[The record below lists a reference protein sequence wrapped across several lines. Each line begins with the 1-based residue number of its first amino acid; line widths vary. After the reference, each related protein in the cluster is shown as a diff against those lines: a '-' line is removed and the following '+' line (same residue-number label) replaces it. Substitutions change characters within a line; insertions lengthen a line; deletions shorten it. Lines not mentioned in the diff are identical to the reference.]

1 MAQCWRAP
9 NAPAARC
16 AEPVDERLCCRNY
29 WSASLDVT
37 PRRWPARFARAL
49 KAKQS
54 AGVPRIRLRTGR
66 RWHSDAPLA
75 GLGRTRRMPA
85 SLARRSAL
93 LLLAV
98 ALAPPAHA
106 QSLQVTGQAGV
117 LGEWELS
124 AKVTETTASGK
135 SEFVGPLVLKHTGL
149 CTQDGPEEKAGELRF
164 QLSRASSRIQ
174 ATLLIDGVACSYSA
188 RKSDAFKGVMSC
200 PDRRD
205 VPLLIW
211 LK

>member
-1 MAQCWRAP
+1 
-9 NAPAARC
+9 
-16 AEPVDERLCCRNY
+16 
-29 WSASLDVT
+29 
-37 PRRWPARFARAL
+37 
-49 KAKQS
+49 
-54 AGVPRIRLRTGR
+54 
-66 RWHSDAPLA
+66 
-75 GLGRTRRMPA
+75 MPA

-106 QSLQVTGQAGV
+106 QSLQVTGQAGM

-124 AKVTETTASGK
+124 AKVTETIANGRQ
-135 SEFVGPLVLKHTGL
+135 EFVGPMVFKHVGL
-149 CTQDGPEEKAGELRF
+149 CTQDGPEEKTGELRF
-164 QLSRASSRIQ
+164 QLSRASSRIK
-174 ATLLIDGVACSYSA
+174 ATLLVDGVACSYSA
-188 RKSDAFKGVMSC
+188 RKSDAFNGMMSC